1 MVVIRLSR
9 TGAKKRPFYHV
20 VATDS
25 RNARDSGN
33 FIERLGYFNPIAKGA
48 EVRLHLVQERIDHWC
63 AKGAVPSERVSK
75 LIHQAKQGPEAV
87 AAASKKKAEK
97 INVKRQAAAKAKAS
111 EKEAGE
117 EASA

>member
-33 FIERLGYFNPIAKGA
+33 YIERLGYYNPIAKGA

-63 AKGAVPSERVSK
+63 AQGAIPSERVNK
-75 LIHQAKQGPEAV
+75 LMKLAKLGPEALATAV
-87 AAASKKKAEK
+87 AKKSQKIAA
-97 INVKRQAAAKAKAS
+97 KRQAAAKAKAS
-111 EKEAGE
+111 EKESGE
-117 EASA
+117 EAAA